1 MFLLFSRRIQ
11 PCFRK
16 KVKFNFDGED
26 YIKNISIDAKN
37 QTETF
42 HIPKMNSSNAGEV
55 DVIYDFKSKVRVR
68 LLTNLFRTVSLVNLI
83 PYFFFLIEY
92 LLKRLS
98 LQIKY
103 FLIAPSAPPCNEV
116 TPVI

>member
-1 MFLLFSRRIQ
+1 
-11 PCFRK
+11 
-16 KVKFNFDGED
+16 
-26 YIKNISIDAKN
+26 
-37 QTETF
+37 
-42 HIPKMNSSNAGEV
+42 MNSSNAGEM

>member
-1 MFLLFSRRIQ
+1 MFQ
-11 PCFRK
+11 Y
-16 KVKFNFDGED
+16 KVKINVDGED
-26 YIKNISIDAKN
+26 YIENITIDTKN

-92 LLKRLS
+92 LLKFCKSNILWLLLQRLPEMK
-98 LQIKY
+98 L
-103 FLIAPSAPPCNEV
+103 P
-116 TPVI
+116 

>member
-1 MFLLFSRRIQ
+1 MFQ
-11 PCFRK
+11 K

-26 YIKNISIDAKN
+26 YIENITIDTKN

-103 FLIAPSAPPCNEV
+103 FLIAPSAPSCNEV

>member
-1 MFLLFSRRIQ
+1 MFQ
-11 PCFRK
+11 H
-16 KVKFNFDGED
+16 KVKINVDGED
-26 YIKNISIDAKN
+26 YIENITIDTKN

-42 HIPKMNSSNAGEV
+42 RILKMNSVPTLGRWTL
-55 DVIYDFKSKVRVR
+55 FTTLSKVRVG

>member
-1 MFLLFSRRIQ
+1 M
-11 PCFRK
+11 K
-16 KVKFNFDGED
+16 
-26 YIKNISIDAKN
+26 
-37 QTETF
+37 
-42 HIPKMNSSNAGEV
+42 SSNAGEV

>member
-1 MFLLFSRRIQ
+1 MFQ
-11 PCFRK
+11 K

-26 YIKNISIDAKN
+26 YIENITIDTKN

-42 HIPKMNSSNAGEV
+42 HIPKMKSSNAGEV

-83 PYFFFLIEY
+83 PYFFFLNRIFAKTT
-92 LLKRLS
+92 LFANQIFFDCSFSAS
-98 LQIKY
+98 L
-103 FLIAPSAPPCNEV
+103 
-116 TPVI
+116 